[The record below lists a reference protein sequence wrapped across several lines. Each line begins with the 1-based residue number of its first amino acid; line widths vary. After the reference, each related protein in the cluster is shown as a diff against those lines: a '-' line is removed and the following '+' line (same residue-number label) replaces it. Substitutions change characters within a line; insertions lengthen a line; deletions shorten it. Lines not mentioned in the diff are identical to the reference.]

1 VDGQWVSV
9 GSNTPLFSTGNGV
22 AKTGN
27 DLTKNGN
34 GIPASVLENSR
45 AASALVAA
53 RGMVQHGVGK
63 AEIDE
68 KIGSLLFTLFFRPF
82 LILKFYYS
90 YPSRLFSP
98 LPLSPSLDM

>member
-1 VDGQWVSV
+1 MS
-9 GSNTPLFSTGNGV
+9 GSAPTPRTANGTAKSGGAV

-27 DLTKNGN
+27 GV
-34 GIPASVLENSR
+34 IPASVMENSR

-68 KIGSLLFTLFFRPF
+68 KIG
-82 LILKFYYS
+82 I
-90 YPSRLFSP
+90 
-98 LPLSPSLDM
+98 